1 MPKAGPSHSLWQPA
15 PRAWES
21 RQLGPGAHCWVS
33 RLTLGV
39 RGTGMGSEVL
49 AFAHQV
55 LGCQG
60 SGDRPRDSTVRSPG
74 PGELGFGVCG
84 EQSHRS
90 SPVTVRGS
98 GLR

>member
-39 RGTGMGSEVL
+39 RGMGMGSEVIL
-49 AFAHQV
+49 YIRYW
-55 LGCQG
+55 
-60 SGDRPRDSTVRSPG
+60 D
-74 PGELGFGVCG
+74 
-84 EQSHRS
+84 
-90 SPVTVRGS
+90 VRGPRQAS
-98 GLR
+98 GFKGTGAPGLEN